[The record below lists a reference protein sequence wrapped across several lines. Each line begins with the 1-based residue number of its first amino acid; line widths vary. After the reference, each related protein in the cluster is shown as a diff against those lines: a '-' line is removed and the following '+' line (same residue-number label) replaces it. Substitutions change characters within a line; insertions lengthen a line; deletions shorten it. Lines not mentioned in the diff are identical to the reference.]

1 MASESRHAS
10 QQRLDGH
17 FATLR
22 SLNPPPVMRRF
33 AILLICGIVAVLA
46 FITLVPWVQT
56 AQGTGSVIAFDP
68 RDRQQ
73 NITALVPGRLER
85 WYVTDGARVKAGDPI
100 ARVIDI
106 DPDYLQR
113 LGAERAQKVAEIAA
127 TEAAMA
133 TAQRDVKRMATL
145 YGEGLAARRDMELA
159 QIKVAEFRAKIASS
173 RAEINKIDVNLRRQS
188 EQMIRAPRAGRIM
201 RVSSIDTATIV
212 KQGDVLATFVPEQS
226 RRVVEL
232 YVDGRDI
239 PLIHVGRRVRME
251 FEGWPAIQ
259 FSGWPSVAKGFFDGQ
274 VAAVDL
280 NASPNGLFRILVTES
295 PDRDPWPDERSVRLG
310 AKVRGWVQMNT
321 VPIWFELWRLLNDFP
336 LQFTRPGAS
345 PAENGEM
352 KGAAKSDN
360 DAAKAK

>member
-1 MASESRHAS
+1 MADKPLAGHAAAF
-10 QQRLDGH
+10 QTL
-17 FATLR
+17 ATLK
-22 SLNPPPVMRRF
+22 PPPVMRAVAR
-33 AILLICGIVAVLA
+33 IVVIGIITMLL

-56 AQGTGSVIAFDP
+56 AQGSGSVIAFDP

-73 NITALVPGRLER
+73 NITALVPGRLDR
-85 WYVTDGARVKAGDPI
+85 WYVTDGARVAAGEPI
-100 ARVIDI
+100 ARVIDL

-113 LGAERAQKVAEIAA
+113 LGAERAQKVAEIDA
-127 TEAAMA
+127 TTAAMA
-133 TAQRDVKRMATL
+133 TAQRDVKRMTTL
-145 YGEGLAARRDMELA
+145 YGEGLVSRRDMELA

-173 RAEINKIDVNLRRQS
+173 MAEINKIDVNLRRQS

-232 YVDGRDI
+232 YVDGRDV
-239 PLIHVGRRVRME
+239 PLIHVGRRVRLE

-259 FSGWPSVAKGFFDGQ
+259 FSGWPSVAKGYFDGQ
-274 VAAVDL
+274 VAALDL
-280 NASPNGLFRILVTES
+280 NASPNGLFRVLVNES

-345 PAENGEM
+345 AAENGQI
-352 KGAAKSDN
+352 KSD

>member
-1 MASESRHAS
+1 MAIEPRTAHAAS
-10 QQRLDGH
+10 
-17 FATLR
+17 FPTLAG
-22 SLNPPPVMRRF
+22 LQPPRIMRVVGWTVM
-33 AILLICGIVAVLA
+33 IGLVLFGL

-56 AQGTGSVIAFDP
+56 AQGSGSVIAFDP

-100 ARVIDI
+100 ARVVDI
-106 DPDYLQR
+106 DPDFLAR

-133 TAQRDVKRMATL
+133 TAMRDVRRMTTL

-212 KQGDVLATFVPEQS
+212 KQGDLLATFVPEQS

-232 YVDGRDI
+232 YVDGRDV
-239 PLIHVGRRVRME
+239 PLIHVGRRVRLE

-259 FSGWPSVAKGFFDGQ
+259 FSGWPSVAKGYFDGQ

-280 NASPNGLFRILVTES
+280 NASPNGLFRLLVTES

-345 PAENGEM
+345 PAENGM
-352 KGAAKSDN
+352 PKADAKAD
-360 DAAKAK
+360 DAKAK

>member
-1 MASESRHAS
+1 
-10 QQRLDGH
+10 
-17 FATLR
+17 
-22 SLNPPPVMRRF
+22 
-33 AILLICGIVAVLA
+33 
-46 FITLVPWVQT
+46 
-56 AQGTGSVIAFDP
+56 VIAYDP

-73 NITALVPGRLER
+73 NITALVPGRLDR

-106 DPDYLQR
+106 DPDFLSRLQ
-113 LGAERAQKVAEIAA
+113 AERAQKVAEIEA
-127 TEAAMA
+127 TSAAMA
-133 TAQRDVKRMATL
+133 TAERDVKRMSTL

-159 QIKVAEFRAKIASS
+159 QIKVAEFRAKIAAS

-188 EQMIRAPRAGRIM
+188 EQMIRAPRNGRIM
-201 RVSSIDTATIV
+201 RVTSIDSATIV

-232 YVDGRDI
+232 YMDGRDI

-259 FSGWPSVAKGFFDGQ
+259 FSGWPSIAKGYFDGQ

-295 PDRDPWPDERSVRLG
+295 SDRDPWPDERAVRLG

-345 PAENGEM
+345 PAENGSV
-352 KGAAKSDN
+352 KAD
-360 DAAKAK
+360 AKADDVKSK